1 MKAVLKREIQ
11 AYFYS
16 PLGYVFVGVYW
27 LISGFFFFNSNL
39 LGNTTDMRSM
49 FSSMFII
56 TLFLIPIL
64 TMRLMSEDRKLKT
77 DQILFMS
84 PISSWAVVL
93 GKYFSALFVYC
104 VALSVTLVMQ
114 IVLQVV
120 STPDWTLVIGH
131 ILGTLLL
138 GGLLIAV
145 TLFISALTENQ
156 IVSAVLGFTVSFFLM
171 LVNSMARLIPN
182 ATIAKLVISFSPEQR
197 YNDFT
202 LGILDIS
209 NVVFFVSFIV
219 LFIYF
224 AVSVFEMRRAD

>member
-104 VALSVTLVMQ
+104 AALSVTLAMQ

-138 GGLLIAV
+138 GGLLIAI

-171 LVNSMARLIPN
+171 LVNTIARLIPN
-182 ATIAKLVISFSPEQR
+182 AAIAELVISFSPEQR

>member
-104 VALSVTLVMQ
+104 VALSVTIAMQ

-171 LVNSMARLIPN
+171 LVNTMARLIPN
-182 ATIAKLVISFSPEQR
+182 AAIAELVISFSPEQR

>member
-77 DQILFMS
+77 DQILMMA
-84 PISSWAVVL
+84 PISSWDVVL
-93 GKYFSALFVYC
+93 GKFFSALFVYSL
-104 VALSVTLVMQ
+104 ALSITVVMQ
-114 IVLQVV
+114 VVLQIF
-120 STPDWTLVIGH
+120 STPDWTLVFGH
-131 ILGTLLL
+131 IFGTLLL
-138 GGLLIAV
+138 GGLLIAI
-145 TLFISALTENQ
+145 TLFISAMTENQ

-171 LVNSMARLIPN
+171 LLNTLARFIPN
-182 ATIAKLVISFSPEQR
+182 RTIASFVISFSPEQR
-197 YNDFT
+197 YHDFT

-209 NVVFFVSFIV
+209 NVIFFVGFIV

-224 AVSVFEMRRAD
+224 AVSVFEMRRVR

>member
-104 VALSVTLVMQ
+104 VALSVTLAMQ

>member
-27 LISGFFFFNSNL
+27 LITGFFFFNNNL
-39 LGNTTDMRSM
+39 LGNTSDMRTT

-64 TMRLMSEDRKLKT
+64 TMRLMSEDKKLKT
-77 DQILFMS
+77 DQILLMS
-84 PISSWAVVL
+84 PISSWSVVL
-93 GKYFSALFVYC
+93 GKFFSAMFVYTI
-104 VALSVTLVMQ
+104 ALSITIIMG
-114 IVLQVV
+114 IVLQIFSSV
-120 STPDWTLVIGH
+120 DWTLIIGH
-131 ILGTLLL
+131 VFGSLLL
-138 GGLLIAV
+138 GGLLIAI
-145 TLFISALTENQ
+145 TLFISAMTENQ

-171 LVNSMARLIPN
+171 LLNTLARFIPSSV
-182 ATIAKLVISFSPEQR
+182 IASFVISFSPEQR

-202 LGILDIS
+202 LGVLDIS
-209 NVVFFVSFIV
+209 NVIFFVGFIT

-224 AVSVFEMRRAD
+224 AVSVFEMRRYR